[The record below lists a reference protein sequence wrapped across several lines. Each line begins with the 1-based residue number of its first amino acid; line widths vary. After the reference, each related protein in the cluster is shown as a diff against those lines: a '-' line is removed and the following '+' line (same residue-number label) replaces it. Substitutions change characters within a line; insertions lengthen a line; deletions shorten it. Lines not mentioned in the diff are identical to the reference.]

1 MFIQKNFF
9 SILLLIALLGT
20 TFQSWGTQK
29 KRPNFIIIYIDDLG
43 YSDLG
48 IFSDQKL
55 NTPAIDQ
62 LVASGQSWT
71 DFYAT
76 SSVCSPS
83 RGALLTGNLPVR
95 SGLYGDQISVFW
107 PGSAK
112 GIPQE
117 YITLPEIFQQND
129 YATAIFG
136 KWHLGDASFALPTR
150 HGFDEWLGIPYSN
163 DMDWEVEGITST
175 NIFQEPALVGKKWE
189 IVGPILNQRIMH
201 PQNSDWHVPLQRSVR
216 ISNNSFND
224 EIIERPADQ
233 TQLSQR
239 YTKESIEFIR
249 RTANAKKPFFL
260 LLSHSMP
267 HVPLFSSQPFVNKS
281 VKGLYGD
288 VLEEIDWSLGA
299 VMRALE
305 KAHIVDNTYIVF
317 TSDNGPWL
325 RYKDHAGSAAPL
337 RGGKGTSYEG
347 GVRVMTIF
355 KGPRIQQGISNE
367 LGAQTDIY
375 NTFLSLAGIEHSKE
389 AQDSF
394 DLSITLTTGR
404 DSPRQFIPYYSGS
417 ELRAFRVGMSKLH
430 FVTAD
435 PFDKNR
441 ILHDPPILT
450 DLKNDIGETKNVA
463 ALQPETLAIVQR
475 KKEQF
480 LKQLTIK
487 ASILD
492 RQYHN

>member
-1 MFIQKNFF
+1 MVIQKNFF

-305 KAHIVDNTYIVF
+305 KAHIVDNTYIAF
-317 TSDNGPWL
+317 
-325 RYKDHAGSAAPL
+325 
-337 RGGKGTSYEG
+337 
-347 GVRVMTIF
+347 
-355 KGPRIQQGISNE
+355 
-367 LGAQTDIY
+367 
-375 NTFLSLAGIEHSKE
+375 SLCS
-389 AQDSF
+389 
-394 DLSITLTTGR
+394 TL
-404 DSPRQFIPYYSGS
+404 
-417 ELRAFRVGMSKLH
+417 
-430 FVTAD
+430 
-435 PFDKNR
+435 
-441 ILHDPPILT
+441 
-450 DLKNDIGETKNVA
+450 
-463 ALQPETLAIVQR
+463 
-475 KKEQF
+475 
-480 LKQLTIK
+480 
-487 ASILD
+487 
-492 RQYHN
+492 

>member
-1 MFIQKNFF
+1 MSLGRDLSPI
-9 SILLLIALLGT
+9 ILFIALVCISL
-20 TFQSWGTQK
+20 QSCTNQK
-29 KRPNFIIIYIDDLG
+29 RQPNFIIVYIDDLG

-48 IFSDQKL
+48 IYSDQEL
-55 NTPAIDQ
+55 NTPAMDK

-95 SGLYGDQISVFW
+95 SGLYGDKISVFW
-107 PGSAK
+107 PGGTK

-117 YITLPEIFQQND
+117 YTTLPEVFQQHN
-129 YATAIFG
+129 YSTAIFG
-136 KWHLGDASFALPTR
+136 KWHLGDAIDSLPTR

-163 DMDWEVEGITST
+163 DMDWEVEGITSA
-175 NIFQEPALVGKKWE
+175 NIFLEPAMVEKKWGV
-189 IVGPILNQRIMH
+189 VGPVLNQRILH
-201 PQNSDWHVPLQRSVR
+201 PRNSDWDVPLQRSVR
-216 ISNNSFND
+216 IADNSFKD

-233 TQLSQR
+233 TKLSQR
-239 YTKESIEFIR
+239 YTLESIEFIY
-249 RTANAKKPFFL
+249 RTAGAQKPFFL
-260 LLSHSMP
+260 LLSHSIP
-267 HVPLFSSQPFVNKS
+267 HVPLFRSQPFINKS
-281 VKGLYGD
+281 AKGLYGD

-299 VMRALE
+299 VMLALE
-305 KAHIVDNTYIVF
+305 KANVVDNTYIVF

-325 RYKDHAGSAAPL
+325 RYKDHGGSAAPL
-337 RGGKGTSYEG
+337 RDGKGTTYEG

-355 KGPRIQQGISNE
+355 KGPRIQQGTSDA
-367 LGAQTDIY
+367 LGMQTDIY
-375 NTFLSLAGIEHSKE
+375 NTFLGLAGIEQSKQ

-394 DLSITLTTGR
+394 DLSHTLTTGGN
-404 DSPRQFIPYYSGS
+404 SPRQFIPYYSGS

-430 FVTAD
+430 FVTAEA
-435 PFDKNR
+435 FGKNR
-441 ILHDPPILT
+441 TIHDLPILT

-463 ALQPETLAIVQR
+463 AFQPETLALVQR
-475 KKEQF
+475 KKEEF
-480 LKQLTIK
+480 LKELTTK